1 MSFDASSL
9 AKAPY
14 KKQNWTAQ
22 QLTEFALCTD
32 PESGPHYFMSNFF
45 FIQHPVQG
53 KMQYQPFDY
62 QKRLIETYHNYRY
75 AIAMMPRQSGKC
87 LQEDSNINIMNN
99 KTGKQYNIP
108 IGIYYKF
115 MQAQRDGTEIPNISK
130 YEVKK
135 L

>member
-1 MSFDASSL
+1 MFDSSSL
-9 AKAPY
+9 AKTPY
-14 KKQNWTAQ
+14 KKENWTAQ
-22 QLTEFALCTD
+22 QLTEFALCAD
-32 PESGPHYFMSNFF
+32 PKTGPHYFMSNFF
-45 FIQHPVQG
+45 HIQHSTQG
-53 KMQYQPFDY
+53 KMLYQPFEY
-62 QKRLIETYHNYRY
+62 QKKLIDTYHNYRFG
-75 AIAMMPRQSGKC
+75 IAMMPRQSGKC